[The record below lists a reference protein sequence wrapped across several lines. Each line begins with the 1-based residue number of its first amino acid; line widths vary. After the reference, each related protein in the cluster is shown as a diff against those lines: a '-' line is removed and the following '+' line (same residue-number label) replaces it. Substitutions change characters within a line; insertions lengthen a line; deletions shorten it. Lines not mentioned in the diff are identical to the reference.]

1 MKTVLTL
8 LGVGACVLFGGVA
21 SAESVTTVP
30 GLVTDEGGKP
40 LAGVKVQLCGMEALR
55 DGIWKREGRLGRMP
69 WWTTDKQGRF
79 AIDFKEPNIR
89 YDLWLDKR
97 GYAPTFLNGIS
108 ADSGELKAVLRRGV
122 IVTGT
127 VTRLADGEEKPL
139 EWAKVVLSRT
149 SAAMGYQQEEFT
161 DHEGR
166 YRFHASRAP
175 EGKKWFV
182 TFLNE
187 GVEVEIGEKDP
198 VPGPAFVVTLT
209 VKERKEE
216 AGAEPM
222 KQEPASKTISVA
234 ELRDNLIGRTVA
246 VTVNGKSRGGGPTPP
261 PGTDTDVGEG
271 RRIVGILESFSG
283 DTIVLRFPPPA
294 AFGKHN
300 IYKTAVTRIEILP
313 PEDRQPAQK
322 TTEKGNSK

>member
-21 SAESVTTVP
+21 GAEPVTTVP

-55 DGIWKREGRLGRMP
+55 DGIWKREGRLGGMP
-69 WWTTDKQGRF
+69 SWTTDKQGRF
-79 AIDFKEPNIR
+79 AIEFKEPDIR
-89 YDLWLDKR
+89 YDLWFDKR

-139 EWAKVVLSRT
+139 EWAKVVLSQT
-149 SAAMGYQQEEFT
+149 SSDMGYQQEEFT
-161 DHEGR
+161 DREGR

-175 EGKKWFV
+175 EGRKWFV

-187 GVEVEIGEKDP
+187 GVEIEIGEKDP
-198 VPGPAFVVTLT
+198 VPGPDFVVALT
-209 VKERKEE
+209 VKERAEE

-222 KQEPASKTISVA
+222 KQEPAAATITVD
-234 ELRDNLIGRTVA
+234 ELRKDLIGRTVA
-246 VTVNGKSRGGGPTPP
+246 VTVGSKSRGGGPIPP
-261 PGTDTDVGEG
+261 PGTDTAVGDG

-294 AFGKHN
+294 TFGRHN
-300 IYKTAVTRIEILP
+300 IYKSGVIRIEILR
-313 PEDRQPAQK
+313 EGDRRPDTLADA
-322 TTEKGNSK
+322 E